1 MNSAMMEMMTTVEGR
16 YLTDEEV
23 QRIHAYFEGFRS
35 RVDAMRAIEAKEAA
49 IVRDTIDEVW
59 EKHPDFHT
67 RHHAAREK
75 AVRDVTLTLRYCAQ
89 AMVREDEEFLAE
101 KLLFWLRTIL
111 RSFNMGQ
118 VIDTT
123 YRTLAR
129 KAEAHLEP
137 QHLELLGPYLRQ
149 THRLLTLDR

>member
-1 MNSAMMEMMTTVEGR
+1 MNAKMMELMTEVEGR
-16 YLTDEEV
+16 YLTTEEV
-23 QRIHAYFEGFRS
+23 QRVEAYFEGFRK
-35 RVDAMRAIEAKEAA
+35 RIAAMRAIEAKEAT
-49 IVRDTIDEVW
+49 IVRETIDEVW
-59 EKHPDFHT
+59 DKHPDFHT

-75 AVRDVTLTLRYCAQ
+75 AVRDVTLTLRYCTQ

-129 KAEAHLEP
+129 KAE
-137 QHLELLGPYLRQ
+137 QHLEREHLELIGPYLRQ
-149 THRLLTLDR
+149 THRLLTLER